1 MRSHNAAALDRGVA
15 SGEFLAQPALDPV
28 GHRMDNVI
36 VDLIGDFLRK
46 MGRSVGHAL
55 TWKCGSILGVEKHR
69 THGSGA
75 HQSKSF
81 HLLSLLFIFRQ
92 HSRGSY
98 SSLLREKLR
107 VVSRFTSVNVRC
119 R

>member
-1 MRSHNAAALDRGVA
+1 
-15 SGEFLAQPALDPV
+15 
-28 GHRMDNVI
+28 MDNVI
-36 VDLIGDFLRK
+36 VDLSSNFPGE

-55 TWKCGSILGVEKHR
+55 ARKCGSVLRKQKLHDRYAGEQQNG
-69 THGSGA
+69 T
-75 HQSKSF
+75 F

-107 VVSRFTSVNVRC
+107 VVSRFTFVNVRC